1 MVKKKE
7 NRRAYQK
14 IADLLLEMIDKE
26 GYEIGSR
33 LPAER
38 DLAERFGVSRPT
50 IREAVIALEIANR
63 VHVKTGSGVY
73 VLEPNK
79 NGKMTPELDIG
90 PFELTEARAL
100 IEGEAAALA
109 ATLISDEEIEQLKNA
124 IEEMSS
130 EDDITLLGEAADRR
144 FHQII
149 ASATHNS
156 AMVAIVNNLWEIRQS
171 SQIASRT
178 YQKARGFGLIDRQN
192 EHRAILAALEARD
205 PQAAREA
212 MRTHLMNVIDVL
224 LTATETEAVI
234 EVRKRS
240 SMERT
245 RFTSINKII

>member
-1 MVKKKE
+1 MTKKKE
-7 NRRAYQK
+7 NRRTYQK
-14 IADLLLEMIDKE
+14 IADRLLNMIDKE
-26 GYEIGSR
+26 GYEVGSR

-63 VHVKTGSGVY
+63 IEVKIGSGVY

-100 IEGEAAALA
+100 VEGEAAALA
-109 ATLISDEEIEQLKNA
+109 ATLITDEEIEQLKST

-130 EDDITLLGEAADRR
+130 EDAPTTLGEAADRR
-144 FHQII
+144 FHEII
-149 ASATHNS
+149 AAATRNS
-156 AMVAIVNNLWEIRQS
+156 AIAAIVNNLWEIRQS

-178 YQKARGFGLIDRQN
+178 YQKARGLGLKDRKD
-192 EHRAILAALEARD
+192 EHSAILAALEARN
-205 PQAAREA
+205 PHAARKA
-212 MRTHLMNVIDVL
+212 MRTHLMNVIDLL

-234 EVRKRS
+234 EARKRS
-240 SMERT
+240 SRDRT
-245 RFTSINKII
+245 RFTSINKIS